1 MTLGKQLAEVE
12 AQSEG
17 NLERIGKRQK
27 VKYHQLQPQDQGQA
41 VAFLTTS
48 LF

>member
-17 NLERIGKRQK
+17 SLERIGKRQK
-27 VKYHQLQPQDQGQA
+27 VKYQLQPQDQGQA